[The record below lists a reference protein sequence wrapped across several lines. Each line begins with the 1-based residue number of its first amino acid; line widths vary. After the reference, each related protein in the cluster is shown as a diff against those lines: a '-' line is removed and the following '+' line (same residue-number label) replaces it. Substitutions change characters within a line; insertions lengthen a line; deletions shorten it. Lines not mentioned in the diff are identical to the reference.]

1 MKILVVSDCE
11 SRYLWDYYTPDKL
24 EGIDLILSCGD
35 VKASYLSF
43 LATFAHCPVL
53 YVRGNHDD
61 RYEQEPPLGCI
72 CIDGDLYEYNG
83 LRILGLG
90 GSMRYNNGVNQYTEK
105 EMNRRVWRLL
115 PRIMRK
121 RGFDILLTHAPAKG
135 LNDGDDC
142 AHRGFEC
149 FNEILDVYQPK
160 WFIHGHV
167 HLNYDAKLPRVC
179 TRGNTTVINATERY
193 VFEIPDPDPVEER
206 KTLWRMLGF

>member
-105 EMNRRVWRLL
+105 EMTRRVWRLL

-121 RGFDILLTHAPAKG
+121 RGFDILLTHAPGKG
-135 LNDGDDC
+135 MVDC
-142 AHRGFEC
+142 HDLCHTGFET
-149 FNEILDVYQPK
+149 FNKLLDKYQPAL
-160 WFIHGHV
+160 FLHGHT
-167 HLNYDAKLPRVC
+167 HLNYGRNIPRVC
-179 TRGNTTVINATERY
+179 
-193 VFEIPDPDPVEER
+193 P
-206 KTLWRMLGF
+206 